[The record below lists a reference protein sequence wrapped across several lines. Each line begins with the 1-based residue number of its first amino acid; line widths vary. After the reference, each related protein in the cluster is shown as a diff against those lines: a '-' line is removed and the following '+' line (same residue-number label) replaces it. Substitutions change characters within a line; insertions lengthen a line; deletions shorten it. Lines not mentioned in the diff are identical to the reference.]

1 MEISQ
6 STRQFKYNG
15 VVLQDPGPAYS
26 LEQVREFYSTLYP
39 EIINAA
45 IEGPT
50 IAGAKTVYEFR
61 RAVGT
66 KGADDTQ
73 ARLER
78 LIARRAERAK
88 AATKPLRTKT
98 AEALHRTVA
107 DVTSTSRWHRLDTC
121 PTNPVLPPSHAIAL
135 LP

>member
-1 MEISQ
+1 MEVSQ

-66 KGADDTQ
+66 KGAGDVKD
-73 ARLER
+73 RLER
-78 LIARRAERAK
+78 LLARRAERTK
-88 AATKPLRTKT
+88 AASRPPRTKAT
-98 AEALHRTVA
+98 QALHEAVA
-107 DVTSTSRWHRLDTC
+107 QVTRANHFRQRDLTSPALA
-121 PTNPVLPPSHAIAL
+121 PSHAIPL